1 MIERAAESAGIWWE
15 GFAGAAL
22 QAFVL
27 VIGGLWGFVLYH
39 RRREG
44 QASIQI
50 GVAAA
55 LSGGGKAR
63 RLLVR
68 THILNPSSVL
78 VRNFDATVVLM
89 EVRQAAPGQE
99 FHTILLREADPLL
112 PINGD
117 MSDPDEDGR
126 VSFSYPP
133 NTDASL
139 EPGECLEC
147 SVVFPLPAVDTTV
160 HELWALRLTVTG
172 QQRRGPFATPYEWG
186 TFALV
191 DPSLMT
197 KNGFS
202 PLTAHVEVG
211 Q

>member
-1 MIERAAESAGIWWE
+1 MIEQAADQAGIWWE
-15 GFAGAAL
+15 GFAGSAL
-22 QAFVL
+22 QALVL

-55 LSGGGKAR
+55 FSGGGKAR

-68 THILNPSSVL
+68 THIMNPSSVL
-78 VRNFDATVVLM
+78 VRNFDATLLLL
-89 EVRQAAPGQE
+89 EVRQAVPGQE

-117 MSDPDEDGR
+117 MSDPDDQGR

-133 NTDASL
+133 KAEASL

-147 SVVFPLPAVDTTV
+147 SVAFPLPAVDGAGE
-160 HELWALRLTVTG
+160 ELWALRLTVTG
-172 QQRRGPFATPYEWG
+172 QQRRRPFATPYEWG

-197 KNGFS
+197 TNGFS
-202 PLTAHVEVG
+202 QLTAHVEVG
-211 Q
+211 P